1 MAAALRPF
9 KPEHFLNREL
19 SWLEFNQRVLD
30 EALDPHTPLLER
42 VKFFCIVSS
51 NLDEFFEVRVA
62 GLKQQI
68 ESDVVERSV
77 DGLTASETF
86 RAVARRVRRLVD
98 QQYTCWRNDLV
109 PALAQNGIRFLSFGE
124 LSPADRAWIEQS

>member
-1 MAAALRPF
+1 MTNFAPA
-9 KPEHFLNREL
+9 HFINREL

-30 EALDPHTPLLER
+30 EALDPKIPLLER

-68 ESDVVERSV
+68 ESELSERSI
-77 DGLTASETF
+77 DGLTASETY
-86 RAVARRVRRLVD
+86 RAITRRVHRMVA
-98 QQYTCWRNDLV
+98 QQYACWREQLR
-109 PALAQNGIRFLSFGE
+109 PALAKHRIAFLNVNDLKELVKRF
-124 LSPADRAWIEQS
+124 

>member
-1 MAAALRPF
+1 MPRMKTFTTA
-9 KPEHFLNREL
+9 HFVSREL

-30 EALDPHTPLLER
+30 EALDRTNPLLER
-42 VKFFCIVSS
+42 VKFFTITSS

-77 DGLTASETF
+77 DGKTASETL
-86 RAVARRVRRLVD
+86 RQLTKRARRMVEDQYRL
-98 QQYTCWRNDLV
+98 WRSELQ
-109 PALAQNGIRFLSFGE
+109 PGLEKAGI
-124 LSPADRAWIEQS
+124 

>member
-1 MAAALRPF
+1 MSRTIVPRYF
-9 KPEHFLNREL
+9 NREL

-30 EALDPHTPLLER
+30 EALNPATPLLER
-42 VKFFCIVSS
+42 VKFFCITSS

-68 ESDVVERSV
+68 ESEVAARTV

-86 RAVARRVRRLVD
+86 RAITRRVHAMLG
-98 QQYTCWRNDLV
+98 QQYACW
-109 PALAQNGIRFLSFGE
+109 
-124 LSPADRAWIEQS
+124 

>member
-1 MAAALRPF
+1 MAAAVTRF

-30 EALDPHTPLLER
+30 EALDPRTPLLER

-68 ESDVVERSV
+68 ESDVVERSF

-86 RAVARRVRRLVD
+86 RAITGRVRRMVQD
-98 QQYTCWRNDLV
+98 
-109 PALAQNGIRFLSFGE
+109 
-124 LSPADRAWIEQS
+124 